1 MITTGEMTG
10 PIAIYG
16 ASGYTGRLVAE
27 ELAHAGVEFVVAGR
41 NRDKL
46 EAAAV
51 AVSGIVPRNSSSG
64 DAMGMPRIE
73 VVGIENA
80 SGLRELFSGCSA
92 VIACAGPFSLHGE
105 PVLAAAVDSGTHY
118 LDTTGEQPFMLTAF
132 EGYGR
137 RAEKA
142 GIVVLPAMGYDYV
155 PADLLV
161 ALTARDV
168 TDPIDRIRIA
178 YHSPFQ
184 PSRGTV
190 RSSLEMVKGGDVE
203 WRDGTLRTAP
213 QKVSRPDFDFGPPLG
228 PKKMMRF
235 PGGEHVTVP
244 RHLGVRSIETSMTSE
259 SILPSWIAGLM
270 PLLARPTGLVMRTPA
285 RAAVSRLVSLMP
297 EGARPEDRDSTRFA
311 IGCEITSTGGTRRGL
326 MTGTDVYGLTAA
338 LIVKGALAAARGEI
352 VPSGA
357 LAPAEAFDPEE
368 FLAGMDRFELEWTV
382 DRDAD

>member
-10 PIAIYG
+10 PIAVYG
-16 ASGYTGRLVAE
+16 ASGYTGRLVTE
-27 ELAHAGVEFVVAGR
+27 ELAHHGVDFVVAGR

-51 AVSGIVPRNSSSG
+51 AVSGIVPRNSTSG
-64 DAMGMPRIE
+64 DARGMPRIE

-80 SGLRELFSGCSA
+80 SGLRELFADCSA
-92 VIACAGPFSLHGE
+92 VISCAGPFSLHGE
-105 PVLAAAVDSGTHY
+105 PVLAAAVESGTHY

-142 GIVVLPAMGYDYV
+142 GVVVLPAMGYDYV

-161 ALTARDV
+161 ALTARGLDSV
-168 TDPIDRIRIA
+168 DRVRIA

-190 RSSLEMVKGGDVE
+190 RSSLEMVKGGDLE
-203 WRDGTLRTAP
+203 WRDGALRTAP

-228 PKKMMRF
+228 QKQMMRF
-235 PGGEHVTVP
+235 PSGEHVTVP
-244 RHLGVRSIETSMTSE
+244 RHIGVRSIETSMTSE
-259 SILPSWIAGLM
+259 SILPSRIAGLM
-270 PLLARPTGLVMRTPA
+270 PLLARPTGVIMRTPA
-285 RAAVSRLVSLMP
+285 RAAMSRLVSLMP
-297 EGARPEDRDSTRFA
+297 EGAKPEDRDATRFA
-311 IGCEITSTGGTRRGL
+311 IGCEITHPGGTRRGL
-326 MTGTDVYGLTAA
+326 ITGTDVYGLTAA
-338 LIVKGALAAARGEI
+338 LIVKGALTATRGEI
-352 VPSGA
+352 ERSGA

-368 FLAGMDRFELEWTV
+368 FLSGMDRFELEWTV
-382 DRDAD
+382 DSGD